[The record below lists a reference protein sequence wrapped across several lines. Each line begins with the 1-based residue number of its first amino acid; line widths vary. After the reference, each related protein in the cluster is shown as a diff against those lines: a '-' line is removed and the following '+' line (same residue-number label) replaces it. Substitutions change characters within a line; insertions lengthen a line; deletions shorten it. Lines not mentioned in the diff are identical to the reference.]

1 MCEGEEGGLDVR
13 RDNEVV
19 PLSWAHGNYDA
30 FLFYVRSVWWHVPEA
45 RKPGI
50 FLVLPSVSAYSVG
63 GQ

>member
-13 RDNEVV
+13 GDSEVV

-30 FLFYVRSVWWHVPEA
+30 FLFYVRTSVWWHVPEA

-50 FLVLPSVSAYSVG
+50 SLV
-63 GQ
+63 